1 LGQLVEEVL
10 AQNLDRALLKGLD
23 LGAQIEPVR
32 LRAVPW
38 LIREALVNL
47 LDNAIRYAPAGG
59 HVTVRCGFAGPH
71 PFLEVED
78 DGPGIPVSERGAVRQ
93 RFYRVPGTPG
103 SGCGLGLAIA
113 DEVARLH
120 RAELEI
126 GDNQGVGT
134 RVRLRFPGRDPRAP
148 ANSST

>member
-1 LGQLVEEVL
+1 LL

-32 LRAVPW
+32 VRCVAW
-38 LIREALVNL
+38 LTREVLVNL
-47 LDNAIRYAPAGG
+47 IDNAIRYVPAGG
-59 HVTVRCGFAGPH
+59 HVTVRCGLDGTS

-78 DGPGIPVSERGAVRQ
+78 DGPGIPPAERAAVRE

-120 RAELEI
+120 GAELEI
-126 GDNQGVGT
+126 GDRGGVGT
-134 RVRLRFPGRDPRAP
+134 RVRLRFPEPDLHSQA
-148 ANSST
+148 

>member
-1 LGQLVEEVL
+1 
-10 AQNLDRALLKGLD
+10 
-23 LGAQIEPVR
+23 
-32 LRAVPW
+32 LRGVPW
-38 LIREALVNL
+38 LIREVLVNL

-59 HVTVRCGFAGPH
+59 HVTVRCGLAGTH

-78 DGPGIPVSERGAVRQ
+78 DGPGIAVSERCAVRQ

-120 RAELEI
+120 GAELEI
-126 GDNQGVGT
+126 GDHDGVGT
-134 RVRLRFPGRDPRAP
+134 RVRLLFPEGDVRAP
-148 ANSST
+148 APGPT